1 MGVLTS
7 KRNAERAAEL
17 FEFTQGID
25 VDSQLAPQEVR
36 VQKAWAKGLSALGV
50 LTTDELA
57 RGLQALDAALAL
69 MEAGQFEWR
78 AQDEDVHM
86 NLERFVTDK
95 EGALGK
101 KMHLGRSR
109 NDLIATSLRLFVRD
123 SLITVAAGLKDLT
136 LALTEQAEKNLEVII
151 PGMTHLQ
158 HGQPVRFGHALAGHA
173 WAFSRD
179 IERVEMAGKRAVAVM
194 PLGSAALAGTTLSI
208 DLSKIAQELGFE
220 RAPLNSYDS
229 VGDRDFVIEG
239 LDALAGCAIHL
250 SRLSEDFIIWSST
263 AIGLVKLP
271 AAWSTGSSI
280 MPNKRNPDVPELVRA
295 RSAHMMGA
303 ASEAH
308 TLCKA
313 VPTSYGSDLHEIKGV
328 FMRSLA
334 EMKACLSVLPQFT
347 RGFEVSS
354 KEAQRLLGRG
364 HVLATEVADE
374 LAMNRGVPFREAYS
388 QVAGLVELAE
398 SKDVQI
404 EQLSASDV
412 QAVAPKLTSEFL
424 AKLTHQ
430 AAVEKR
436 SNSGGSSLAQAR
448 EGIRVLRAKLA
459 N

>member
-25 VDSQLAPQEVR
+25 VDRRLAPQEVR
-36 VQKAWAKGLSALGV
+36 VQKAWARALGAIGI
-50 LTTDELA
+50 LTSDEVT
-57 RGLQALDAALAL
+57 RGLKALDAALAL
-69 MEAGQFEWR
+69 IEANQFEWR

-86 NLERFVTDK
+86 NLERFITER
-95 EGALGK
+95 EGSLGK

-109 NDLIATSLRLFVRD
+109 NDLIATSLRLFVHD
-123 SLITVAAGLKDLT
+123 SLVSVAGGLRD
-136 LALTEQAEKNLEVII
+136 LALALAEQAEKNLEVII

-158 HGQPVRFGHALAGHA
+158 HGQPVRFGHALAAHG
-173 WAFSRD
+173 WAISRD
-179 IERVEMAGKRAVAVM
+179 VERVELAAQRALAVM
-194 PLGSAALAGTTLSI
+194 PLGSAALAGTTLSV
-208 DLSKIAQELGFE
+208 DLSTIAAELGF
-220 RAPLNSYDS
+220 RTAPINSYDS

-239 LDALAGCAIHL
+239 LDALAGCAVHL

-303 ASEAH
+303 AAEAH

-328 FMRSLA
+328 FMRSLD
-334 EMKACLSVLPQFT
+334 EMRACLSVLPQFT
-347 RGFEVSS
+347 RGFEVSQ

-364 HVLATEVADE
+364 HVLATEIADE
-374 LAMNRGVPFREAYS
+374 LAMNQGVPFREAYA
-388 QVAGLVELAE
+388 QVAALVEMAE
-398 SKDVQI
+398 SKGVQI
-404 EQLSASDV
+404 EQLSAQDFA
-412 QAVAPKLTSEFL
+412 AVAPKLGQTFISSL
-424 AKLTHQ
+424 NAQ

-436 SNSGGSSLAQAR
+436 SNSGGSSLDQAR
-448 EGIRVLRAKLA
+448 RGIAALRARLQG
-459 N
+459 